1 MRLAFRLLLL
11 AVIAAS
17 GCASRGN
24 VDLLEARL
32 RDQED
37 QLCSLHAQVDRTNS
51 ELTAAR
57 RLNET
62 LKQKAVQPASHEA
75 TFDLSELQFQV
86 TGLKINPL
94 LTGGFNR
101 DGQPGDDQITL
112 VVFPIDRLEQPIQV
126 PGHVECELLD
136 LARPSE
142 QQRLGLWKFDA
153 VKTRAAWQKSLGSF
167 GYRFE
172 LPWQM
177 RPAAGDLELRVRF
190 HTEHGDRFETSAPI
204 QIALPKS
211 TLGADQPMP

>member
-1 MRLAFRLLLL
+1 MRLAFRLLPL

-32 RDQED
+32 REQED
-37 QLCSLHAQVDRTNS
+37 QLRSLHAQVDRTNS

-62 LKQKAVQPASHEA
+62 LKQKVVQPASHDQ
-75 TFDLSELQFQV
+75 TFDLSERQFQV
-86 TGLKINPL
+86 TGLKINSL

-101 DGQPGDDQITL
+101 DGQPGDDQVTA
-112 VVFPIDRLEQPIQV
+112 VFAPIDRRDQPVQV

-136 LARPSE
+136 LARPSD

-153 VKTRAAWQKSLGSF
+153 AKTRAAWQKSLGSF

-172 LPWQM
+172 LSWQTQ
-177 RPAAGDLELRVRF
+177 PSSSDLELRVRF
-190 HTEHGDRFETSAPI
+190 HSEHGDRFEASAPI
-204 QIALPKS
+204 RIALPKS